1 MRTGDDHGGF
11 SGAAGDDADGDPV
24 PDAALTATSVPRGL
38 AEIAVPPLNTMKG
51 IGLKVLS
58 AFIFCAMLALV
69 KIAGERVPIGQILF
83 ARNFFGLIPVVVMVA
98 YLGSMRSILRTKR
111 PFGHMKRAIVGTAS
125 MALWFA
131 ALQRLALPD
140 ATAITYASPL
150 IMVAFAAVFLGEKV
164 RIYRWSAVGVGFVGV
179 IVMLTPQFASGF
191 DIAGSAEA
199 TGAAMALASAV
210 FMALVSVFVRE
221 LTATEQTGT
230 IVIYFFAT
238 AALLSLITV
247 PFGWVMP
254 TPMEAAL
261 LVGIGLLGGIAQI
274 FLTQAY
280 RHAEASTIAPFEYT
294 TMLWTVLLGV
304 FVFDEMPQMA
314 VIAGSVVVVGAGLY
328 VIYRERSLGLV
339 RSELAATT
347 PARG

>member
-1 MRTGDDHGGF
+1 MRTLDDHGAL
-11 SGAAGDDADGDPV
+11 SGAAGDANDRDPA
-24 PDAALTATSVPRGL
+24 PLAALAVASLPRAL
-38 AEIAVPPLNTMKG
+38 PEIAVPPLNAMKG

-58 AFIFCAMLALV
+58 AFLFCAMLALV
-69 KIAGERVPIGQILF
+69 KIVGERVPVGQILF
-83 ARNFFGLIPVVVMVA
+83 ARNFFGLIPVVVMVV
-98 YLGSMRSILRTKR
+98 YLGSLRGILRTRR

-150 IMVAFAAVFLGEKV
+150 IMVAFAAFFLGEKV

-191 DIAGSAEA
+191 DIGGSVEA
-199 TGAAMALASAV
+199 TGAAMALTSAV
-210 FMALVSVFVRE
+210 FMALASVFVRE

-238 AALLSLITV
+238 ASVLSLITA

-254 TPMEAAL
+254 TPLEAAL

-274 FLTQAY
+274 FMTQAY

-304 FVFDEMPQMA
+304 FVFDEVPQTE

-328 VIYRERSLGLV
+328 VIYRERRLGLV
-339 RSELAATT
+339 RTDHAATT

>member
-1 MRTGDDHGGF
+1 MRTIDDHGGF
-11 SGAAGDDADGDPV
+11 SGTAG
-24 PDAALTATSVPRGL
+24 AALKQDPAPLASPAPRL
-38 AEIAVPPLNTMKG
+38 ALPEIAAPPLNAMKG

-58 AFIFCAMLALV
+58 AFLFCAMLALV
-69 KIAGERVPIGQILF
+69 KIAGERVPVGQILF
-83 ARNFFGLIPVVVMVA
+83 ARNFFGLIPVIVMVVC
-98 YLGSMRSILRTKR
+98 LGSMRGILRTKR

-150 IMVAFAAVFLGEKV
+150 IMVAFAAFFLGEKV
-164 RIYRWSAVGVGFVGV
+164 RVYRWSAVGVGFVGV
-179 IVMLTPQFASGF
+179 IVMLTPQFSGGF
-191 DIAGSAEA
+191 DIGGSAEA
-199 TGAAMALASAV
+199 TGAAMALTSAV
-210 FMALVSVFVRE
+210 FMALASVFVRE

-230 IVIYFFAT
+230 IVIYFFVTAT
-238 AALLSLITV
+238 LLSLITAL
-247 PFGWVMP
+247 FGWIMP
-254 TPMEAAL
+254 TPTEAAL

-304 FVFDEMPQMA
+304 FVFDEVPQQA
-314 VIAGSVVVVGAGLY
+314 VIAGSVVVIGAGLY
-328 VIYRERSLGLV
+328 VIYRERRLGLV
-339 RSELAATT
+339 RSEQAATT